1 MVGDFP
7 RDIDSIAGGVES
19 VMTYLC
25 KCLADDRRIDLHV
38 ATVDRWG
45 LGDRTVSY
53 GQYTA
58 HYLAQSRVRGPLRR
72 LLNIRRLREKIRQLH
87 PAIVHAQIAG
97 IYSEAAHGSGAPY
110 VLTLHGVRYLEAN
123 LKTGFIDRL
132 YRRHLIAHEERKGI
146 RNAAN
151 IISIN
156 PFIDECFSDEL
167 TGRRVEYIENPTA
180 DSWFDIEEE
189 GNPGGMLYAGRIT
202 PRKDILTLLKAFRT
216 VYQRF
221 PDARLRIAGAPDDPD
236 PIGYFDDMKAFVA
249 DTGLQQSVTFLGNLS
264 ETDLHAEYANNSIFV
279 LAAVLETAPMSI
291 AQAQAAGRLVVTTDA
306 GGCRHMIR
314 NGESGFVVPIGDHEA
329 FARALIECIENPARA
344 AAIRVQTRV
353 DAELRYRAPAIAA
366 RTIDLY
372 DKILEAN

>member
-1 MVGDFP
+1 
-7 RDIDSIAGGVES
+7 
-19 VMTYLC
+19 
-25 KCLADDRRIDLHV
+25 
-38 ATVDRWG
+38 
-45 LGDRTVSY
+45 
-53 GQYTA
+53 
-58 HYLAQSRVRGPLRR
+58 
-72 LLNIRRLREKIRQLH
+72 
-87 PAIVHAQIAG
+87 
-97 IYSEAAHGSGAPY
+97 
-110 VLTLHGVRYLEAN
+110 
-123 LKTGFIDRL
+123 
-132 YRRHLIAHEERKGI
+132 
-146 RNAAN
+146 
-151 IISIN
+151 
-156 PFIDECFSDEL
+156 
-167 TGRRVEYIENPTA
+167 
-180 DSWFDIEEE
+180 
-189 GNPGGMLYAGRIT
+189 MLYAGRIT